1 MVKNFVRRFVH
12 AVDTNPVM
20 MAVATVGTTT
30 MVGVVLLNTI
40 VVAPI
45 SDQTSHYRQLTIR
58 EARFQAM
65 IENAQQ
71 STWRENLQ
79 NASLAQENLMKQRRV
94 GNQHQGGEASTFM
107 NKIHGR
113 GKEIIRQNQEYLRRR
128 KELEN
133 ENEQWS
139 TTKIW

>member
-1 MVKNFVRRFVH
+1 MVKHFIRRFVH

>member
-1 MVKNFVRRFVH
+1 MVKHFIRRFVH
-12 AVDTNPVM
+12 AVDTYPVM
-20 MAVATVGTTT
+20 MSVATVGATTT
-30 MVGVVLLNTI
+30 VGVVLLNT
-40 VVAPI
+40 VVDPV
-45 SDQTSHYRQLTIR
+45 SDHSHYRQLTIQ

-71 STWRENLQ
+71 SNLEKKMQ
-79 NASLAQENLMKQRRV
+79 NASLAQENLMKPKRNYNQ
-94 GNQHQGGEASTFM
+94 QHQGGEASTFM